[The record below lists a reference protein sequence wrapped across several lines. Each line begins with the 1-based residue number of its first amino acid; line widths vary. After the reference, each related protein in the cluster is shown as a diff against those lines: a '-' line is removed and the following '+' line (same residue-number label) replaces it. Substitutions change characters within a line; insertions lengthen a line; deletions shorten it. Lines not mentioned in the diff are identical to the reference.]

1 MGMRGIVGR
10 ILFCLWGMAA
20 VAISFAATD
29 ERTGLPVGSNLNDDA
44 TTNPR
49 EVFHSEAAHGR
60 RSYLSNLGN
69 LAFNSPYTLGETA
82 QKAHMSCGT
91 CHVNGASNPRLFIP
105 GLSTRPGT
113 FDTTSPLF
121 NPKTDDGVLDP
132 LTIPSLRGARY
143 QSPYGHDGR
152 TGSLRDFVHNVVV
165 NEFAGR
171 EPSPPILD
179 AIVAYIDDI
188 DFLPNSNLD
197 ATGRLTPTAAPAAQR
212 GQTLF
217 SKPFPHDHSLS
228 CAGCHV
234 PSAAFVDHQEHD
246 VSSGGLFKTP
256 TLLNANFNGPYF
268 HDGRFDNYTQVIDHF
283 NRVFDLGLGPRDR
296 ADLAAYL
303 AAIGNG
309 VRPEYQL
316 TGVNVLEDENGFASV
331 LDIAIAQHDTE
342 VVSLAT
348 RTVSDQLQDL
358 AEHYPAPQ
366 SAQMAGGV
374 DGRLTGGTASGAAGS
389 GRATSAAAATGGEA
403 SGGANERRLAR
414 ATIARLVET
423 LQRVNAAVTSGDFDT
438 AAAEYLSYRRLTV
451 AAAPRALQTAEP
463 WSLFNPTLYVAR
475 QAASQQPAPNP
486 PTAE

>member
-1 MGMRGIVGR
+1 MGMRGFVSR
-10 ILFCLWGMAA
+10 TLFLLWCVAA
-20 VAISFAATD
+20 VARSFAATD
-29 ERTGLPVGSNLNDDA
+29 ERTGLPVGSDLNDDA
-44 TTNPR
+44 TTIPR

-69 LAFNSPYTLGETA
+69 LVFNSPYTLGETA

-121 NPKTDDGVLDP
+121 NPKTDNGVLDP
-132 LTIPSLRGARY
+132 VTIPSLRGARY
-143 QSPYGHDGR
+143 QAPYGHDGR
-152 TGSLRDFVHNVVV
+152 TGSLRDFVHNVIV

-171 EPSPPILD
+171 EPSPPIVD

-188 DFLPNSNLD
+188 DFLPNPNLD
-197 ATGRLTPTAAPAAQR
+197 ATGRLKPTADASSRR
-212 GQTLF
+212 GQALF

-256 TLLNANFNGPYF
+256 TLLNADFNGPYF

-283 NRVFDLGLGPRDR
+283 NRVFDLGLGPQDR

-303 AAIGNG
+303 AAIGSG

-348 RTVSDQLQDL
+348 RTVSGQLRDL
-358 AEHYPAPQ
+358 ADHYPNPH
-366 SAQMAGGV
+366 SAETAGGA
-374 DGRLTGGTASGAAGS
+374 DGRLTGG
-389 GRATSAAAATGGEA
+389 ATSGSSASAVAA

-423 LQRVNAAVTSGDFDT
+423 LQRVNAAVTSGDFDD

-463 WSLFNPTLYVAR
+463 WSLFNPTLHVAR
-475 QAASQQPAPNP
+475 QAASRQPGANP